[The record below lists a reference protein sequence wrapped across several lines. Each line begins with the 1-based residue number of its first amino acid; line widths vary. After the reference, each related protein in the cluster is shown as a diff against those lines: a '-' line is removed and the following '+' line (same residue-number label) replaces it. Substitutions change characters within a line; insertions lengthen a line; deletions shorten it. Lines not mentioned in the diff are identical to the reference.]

1 MNSTNHAHPV
11 LSELQ
16 TRWRDMFAALAAGD
30 DLPPGPRLRTEGMME
45 AALLQ
50 QLATEEELLG
60 AMQDCYQT
68 AFGRSLAADFGE
80 DWRDF
85 YPFPQI
91 PAMAARAP
99 VFPSTAD

>member
-1 MNSTNHAHPV
+1 MTASEPLHPLIV
-11 LSELQ
+11 ELQ
-16 TRWRDMFAALAAGD
+16 HRWSEMFVALAAGE

-50 QLATEEELLG
+50 QLATEAELSA
-60 AMQDCYQT
+60 AMQHCYEL
-68 AFGRSLAADFGE
+68 AFGRSMVEDFGD
-80 DWRDF
+80 DWQDF

-99 VFPSTAD
+99 VFPSTSD

>member
-30 DLPPGPRLRTEGMME
+30 DLPPGPRLRTEGMTE

-50 QLATEEELLG
+50 QLATEEELLD

-68 AFGRSLAADFGE
+68 AFGRSLAEDFGAN
-80 DWRDF
+80 WRDF

>member
-1 MNSTNHAHPV
+1 MNTTLAPHP
-11 LSELQ
+11 LLNELQ

-50 QLATEEELLG
+50 QLATEEELLD
-60 AMQDCYQT
+60 AMQHCYQA
-68 AFGRSLAADFGE
+68 AFGRSLAEEFGA